1 MFREYEDADY
11 YGYDEN
17 GVKYV
22 TTPDYDYVPDMGM
35 VLVVPLIVQ
44 ALVFLFFI

>member
-22 TTPDYDYVPDMGM
+22 TTPRYDYVPDMGAII
-35 VLVVPLIVQ
+35 LLPLLFQVI
-44 ALVFLFFI
+44 VFLFFI